1 METVPKEY
9 EDGLD
14 RYFHMYADPDTGLV
28 NSEGFRSVLQCLRLC
43 PSEAFVK
50 RVFKEHDKDPAK
62 SYITRDEFNTMM
74 KGNWR
79 TRDEIQKQLVSA
91 IQELYGS
98 EGADSV
104 DNIRV
109 SIDDLVSTLTTAGEE
124 PLSQEEATIVTS
136 ELRKLDSGGIG
147 KITGRE
153 LIEFLHGVS
162 NSAER
167 SIIEQEG
174 PES

>member
-1 METVPKEY
+1 MSIFPLAST
-9 EDGLD
+9 
-14 RYFHMYADPDTGLV
+14 
-28 NSEGFRSVLQCLRLC
+28 
-43 PSEAFVK
+43 
-50 RVFKEHDKDPAK
+50 

-147 KITGRE
+147 KITGR
-153 LIEFLHGVS
+153 G
-162 NSAER
+162 
-167 SIIEQEG
+167 
-174 PES
+174 

>member
-1 METVPKEY
+1 MSIFPI
-9 EDGLD
+9 
-14 RYFHMYADPDTGLV
+14 A
-28 NSEGFRSVLQCLRLC
+28 
-43 PSEAFVK
+43 
-50 RVFKEHDKDPAK
+50 AK

-147 KITGRE
+147 KITGRGQYRPFSFSFL
-153 LIEFLHGVS
+153 LILKSE
-162 NSAER
+162 
-167 SIIEQEG
+167 IEAKTIK
-174 PES
+174 